1 MAILIKAELEDVIAQ
16 MRVIQA
22 DARARLRHVLQL
34 VEVA

>member
-1 MAILIKAELEDVIAQ
+1 MALLVRAELEAVIAQ